1 MKEEILKNVRKL
13 IKNISN
19 DRISESA
26 AECSYY
32 VILSFIPFIIL
43 LLSLIQY
50 TKINSEEIFEILNH
64 FLPSNISE
72 IIIQIIKEAYS
83 KSIGTISVS
92 IIFTIV
98 SAGKGLLA
106 LTKELNKIYNCSQ
119 YKKNWIRL
127 KFFSIIETIF
137 FLFLIIFIL
146 ILFVFGK
153 FIITTLGNYFSKIEK
168 IIMLNENFYEI
179 SFLFLGFII
188 FLIMYKFL
196 PRHKVELKSQ
206 IRGAFF
212 ASALLNIL
220 SRIFS
225 EYLNIFK
232 GFSYTYGSLTALIL
246 IMMWTYAFFYVIFL
260 GAEINKI

>member
-1 MKEEILKNVRKL
+1 MKKNILEKVKKL
-13 IKNISN
+13 MKNISD

-26 AECSYY
+26 AVCSYY

-43 LLSLIQY
+43 LLTLIQF
-50 TKINSEEIFEILNH
+50 TNINSEEIFEILN
-64 FLPSNISE
+64 FLPSNIRE
-72 IIIQIIKEAYS
+72 IIIQIIKETYS
-83 KSIGTISVS
+83 KSIGTISIS
-92 IIFTIV
+92 IIFTLV

-127 KFFSIIETIF
+127 KIFSVIETIL

-153 FIITTLGNYFSKIEK
+153 CIITTLGKYFEQIEEF
-168 IIMLNENFYEI
+168 IMLNENFYEI
-179 SFLFLGFII
+179 FFLFLGFIL
-188 FLIMYKFL
+188 FLIMYKFFQE
-196 PRHKVELKSQ
+196 HKVKLKSQ
-206 IRGAFF
+206 IKGALI
-212 ASALLNIL
+212 ASVLINVV
-220 SRIFS
+220 SFVFS